1 MQARVFSP
9 SLLMMSVFLAL
20 SISQP
25 ALALD
30 NNSYLSGIKTDDR
43 QHNKVNSKYG
53 SVALGNDNTLKA
65 VKSTLKGFAHRT
77 ASRMPDLAW
86 LFR

>member
-1 MQARVFSP
+1 MKHLIAL
-9 SLLMMSVFLAL
+9 SLGTLALGIAEFGMMAILTPLAL
-20 SISQP
+20 SLGVTIAEAGHFIS
-25 ALALD
+25 
-30 NNSYLSGIKTDDR
+30 
-43 QHNKVNSKYG
+43 
-53 SVALGNDNTLKA
+53 LKA

>member
-1 MQARVFSP
+1 MKLKTFKITNFRGYKEETVIDF
-9 SLLMMSVFLAL
+9 
-20 SISQP
+20 
-25 ALALD
+25 D
-30 NNSYLSGIKTDDR
+30 NLTAFVGKND
-43 QHNKVNSKYG
+43 V
-53 SVALGNDNTLKA
+53 GNLKA